1 MRARPRPPRGVFT
14 IEFALVFPVLVL
26 MLFGI
31 IDIGRFIATRVM
43 VSQAAAAGGRAA
55 CLGSATGPADVDQ
68 AVRDSATM
76 LTGINVASMA
86 CVGGGC
92 AVWPKAPGDVVTVI
106 VQYNFVSA
114 FYKVFEKNMQ
124 NSSRVIC

>member
-26 MLFGI
+26 MLFGL
-31 IDIGRFIATRVM
+31 IDVGRFIATRVM

-76 LTGINVASMA
+76 LTGINVASMG
-86 CVGGGC
+86 CTGGC
-92 AVWPKAPGDVVTVI
+92 GWPRAAGAVVTVT

-124 NSSRVIC
+124 NSSRFIC